1 MNLSLNRK
9 ISAVVAAVV
18 AMTTVLV
25 GVVGV
30 DEPAGASS
38 GTYQCSDPGY
48 SCTTGGYNATTAQ
61 SSGWPWSYYGGSY
74 ASYNSYGPHN
84 CTLYAAFRLENEG
97 ITLNWHANGSDWA
110 RVGAANGVKVDTTPS
125 VGAIAQWDAGHVAYV
140 EAITPRGVVIT
151 DDNYSGSYTTKQLL
165 TKTSNWPS
173 HFLHFARRGGA
184 TGPVEAPVMNPDLN
198 KALSITKP
206 QAKR

>member
-1 MNLSLNRK
+1 MRK
-9 ISAVVAAVV
+9 LATALALFPLFITGTGALLE
-18 AMTTVLV
+18 T
-25 GVVGV
+25 
-30 DEPAGASS
+30 PAGAYS
-38 GTYQCSDPGY
+38 TYLCKSADY
-48 SCTTGGYNATTAQ
+48 RCTVGGYNASTMKRT
-61 SSGWPWSYYGGSY
+61 GWAWRFYGGTWP
-74 ASYNSYGPHN
+74 SYNAYGPHN

-97 ITLNWHANGSDWA
+97 INLNWHANGSDWA
-110 RVGAANGVKVDTTPS
+110 RVGAANGVKVDVSPA

-173 HFLHFARRGGA
+173 HFLHFARRGGT